1 MIIRH
6 GAAMARQLAEAYL
19 LLVIYASLHPL
30 SGWSDTGAPPF
41 EFLWAP
47 WPRYYTVLDLILN
60 VCAYLPLG
68 LLLVPAF
75 RPWLKPGAAV
85 VMAVSIGAALSLTL
99 ETLQNFLPSRVP
111 SNLDLATN
119 ILGTFIGG
127 LLGVRF
133 GRTFAARSGL
143 VRWRTRRI
151 IHGRTGDA
159 GLALILIWLVA
170 LLSPENFLFGHGD
183 LRPLLGLGAP
193 LAFTVERYLAIE
205 QGIVASG
212 TVAAGLVFWQMM
224 RKPSPWLLGA
234 LFVAALLVKTLAGA
248 ILVDARELG
257 QWITLGSLIGI
268 GIGLALLVAAL
279 FLPRQAQTVVAALA
293 LLAGTAMVNLAPENP
308 YLGQVQAQWQ
318 QGHFLNFNGLTRLA
332 STLWPFLALA
342 FLMAARPQ
350 RDSFPPDR
358 GYQDMRS
365 PP

>member
-30 SGWSDTGAPPF
+30 SGWSATGAPLF

-68 LLLVPAF
+68 LLLVPAL
-75 RPWLKPGAAV
+75 RPRLKPGAAV
-85 VMAVSIGAALSLTL
+85 VAAVAIGAALSLTL
-99 ETLQNFLPSRVP
+99 ETVQNFLPSRVP

-119 ILGTFIGG
+119 VIGTFIGA

-133 GRTFAARSGL
+133 GRTFVGRSGL

-170 LLSPENFLFGHGD
+170 LLSPENFVFGNGD
-183 LRPLLGLGAP
+183 LRPLLGLGVP

-212 TVAAGLVFWQMM
+212 TVAAGLVFWQLM
-224 RKPSPWLLGA
+224 RTPSPWLLAA

-248 ILVDARELG
+248 ILVDAHELG
-257 QWITLGSLIGI
+257 QWITPGSLIGL
-268 GIGLALLVAAL
+268 GIGCGVLVATL
-279 FLPRQAQTVVAALA
+279 FVPRQVQTVVAALA

-350 RDSFPPDR
+350 RDTDPPDR
-358 GYQDMRS
+358 GYLMRS